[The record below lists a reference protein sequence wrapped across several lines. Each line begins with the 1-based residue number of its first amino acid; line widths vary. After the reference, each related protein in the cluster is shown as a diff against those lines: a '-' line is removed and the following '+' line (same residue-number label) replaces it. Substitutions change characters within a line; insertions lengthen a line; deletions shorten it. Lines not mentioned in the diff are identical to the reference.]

1 MAQLFRYMIVAMC
14 LAGLPGIALAQRAIE
29 TTRQFTVSGAVEK
42 SITITIADIKQ
53 HKAVALGDV
62 VIKNHKGEEKKVAH
76 GVQGVLLTEL
86 LADVKIKVDKPK
98 QYSELVVLLT
108 ASDGYKN
115 VYSWNELFNTE
126 VGKHVYII
134 TEMDGKTIDNM
145 PDAIIAVSTCDINAG
160 ARYFKGLQQIAI
172 KRVE

>member
-1 MAQLFRYMIVAMC
+1 MRNLVLTIVAS
-14 LAGLPGIALAQRAIE
+14 LVIISQALAQRVIE
-29 TTRQFTVSGAVEK
+29 PTKQFTITGVVEQPA
-42 SITITIADIKQ
+42 TITIADIKK
-53 HKAVALGDV
+53 HTAVLLGEV
-62 VIKNHKGEEKKVAH
+62 VVKNHKGEEKKVAKN
-76 GVQGVLLTEL
+76 VKGVLLT
-86 LADVKIKVDKPK
+86 DVLENIKIKVDKPK

-134 TEMDGKTIDNM
+134 TEMDGQTIDNM
-145 PDAIIAVSTCDINAG
+145 PNAIIAVCTSDINAG
-160 ARYFKGLQQIAI
+160 ARYFKGLQKIEI

>member
-1 MAQLFRYMIVAMC
+1 MRNLVLTIAAC
-14 LAGLPGIALAQRAIE
+14 LAITSPVVAQRVIE
-29 TTRQFTVSGAVEK
+29 PTKQFTVTGVIEQPV
-42 SITITIADIKQ
+42 TITIADIKK
-53 HKAVALGDV
+53 HNAISLGEV
-62 VIKNHKGEEKKVAH
+62 VVKNHKGEEKKVAKDVK
-76 GVQGVLLTEL
+76 GLLLTDL
-86 LADVKIKVDKPK
+86 LENVRIKVDKAK

-134 TEMDGKTIDNM
+134 TEMDGKTIDEM
-145 PDAIIAVSTCDINAG
+145 PNAIIAVSTADMNAG
-160 ARYFKGLQQIAI
+160 ARYFKGLQKIEI